1 MMVELWSHNEVADRK
16 PSKLVIVVDALVALA
31 VPAYL
36 LSVGAG
42 LAPLVGPVSVALGLI
57 AAFSIARAVRRYKSL
72 TEAHEELILIRAE
85 QHEIMSRD
93 PLTQL
98 KNRSAFHAVLDEL
111 TVKGGVTTLLYFDL
125 DRFKDVNDNLGHKV
139 GDLLLVEVARRVET
153 VLTDATVFARLGGD
167 EFAAIIPSGSKRP
180 PEEHGLAIVE
190 AINHPFIIEGNAVE
204 VGASVGIAV
213 GDPAIDGAHELL
225 RRADTAMYEAKG
237 GPNGACRVFDD
248 VLDGR
253 QMLESSIRVELGR
266 SIIQNELALHYQ
278 PIVDSRTGALSS
290 CEALLR
296 WRSQQMGDVSPAT
309 LIPIA
314 EDSGQIMQLTE
325 WTMESAFE
333 AILALEDLPVAVN
346 ISPVYFKH
354 PDFVQRVFDKMLA
367 ARIRPELLTIELTEG
382 VLISNFDQARKSIAE
397 LREVGVKVFLD
408 DFGTGYSSLSYL
420 QHFQLDGLKLDKSF
434 LRNTDNKRQS
444 TQIIRAVIEF
454 GHSLDMRVVVEGV
467 ESDWQARLLQLLGCD
482 LLQGF
487 EIGVPM
493 PLDALQ
499 QYRKDL
505 IIAQAAQPTIGAMPA
520 DIIDIANAQFK

>member
-1 MMVELWSHNEVADRK
+1 MHDETMPETNLPLAK
-16 PSKLVIVVDALVALA
+16 PDWVRITIVIIGVIALA
-31 VPAYL
+31 APAYL
-36 LSVGAG
+36 LAAGFGLVSNNAFFGSMIGAV
-42 LAPLVGPVSVALGLI
+42 ASVAIIVAGWRHRSLI
-57 AAFSIARAVRRYKSL
+57 N
-72 TEAHEELILIRAE
+72 AHDELIRIRAE
-85 QHEIMSRD
+85 QHEVMLRD

-98 KNRSAFHAVLDEL
+98 RNRSAFHAELDKL
-111 TVKGGVTTLLYFDL
+111 SIKGGITTLLFFDL
-125 DRFKDVNDNLGHKV
+125 DRFKDVNDNLGHKA
-139 GDLLLVEVARRVET
+139 GDLLLVEVARRTES
-153 VLTDATVFARLGGD
+153 VLGEATVIARLGGD
-167 EFAAIIPSGSKRP
+167 EFAAILPAGTKRQ
-180 PEEHGLAIVE
+180 PEDHGLAVVE
-190 AINHPFIIEGNAVE
+190 AISHPFVIDGKPVE

-237 GPNGACRVFDD
+237 GVRGACRVFDD

-253 QMLESSIRVELGR
+253 QTLESSIRVELGR
-266 SIIQNELALHYQ
+266 SIIENELALHYQ
-278 PIVDSRTGALSS
+278 PIVDARTGALSS
-290 CEALLR
+290 TEALLR
-296 WRSQQMGDVSPAT
+296 WRSSQMGEVSPAT

-314 EDSGQIMQLTE
+314 EDSGQIMELTE
-325 WTMESAFE
+325 WTIHSAFE

-354 PDFVQRVFDKMLA
+354 PDFVQRIFDKMLA
-367 ARIRPELLTIELTEG
+367 AHIRPELLTIELTEG
-382 VLISNFDQARKSIAE
+382 VLISNFDQARQAIAQ

-420 QHFQLDGLKLDKSF
+420 QHFELDGLKLDKSF
-434 LRNTDNKRQS
+434 LRNADKKRQA

-493 PLDALQ
+493 PLEAFHI
-499 QYRKDL
+499 YRKEL
-505 IIAQAAQPTIGAMPA
+505 AAAQL
-520 DIIDIANAQFK
+520 AQSLEPVVLHPVAKAG